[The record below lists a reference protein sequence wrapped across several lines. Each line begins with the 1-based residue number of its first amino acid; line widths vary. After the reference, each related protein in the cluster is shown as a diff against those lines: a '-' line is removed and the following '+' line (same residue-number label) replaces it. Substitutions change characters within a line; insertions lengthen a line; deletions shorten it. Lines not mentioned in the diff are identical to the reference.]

1 MKALLCLCLAT
12 FALAPLR
19 ATPQETAP
27 AAYAF
32 AHAEAKA
39 DWRAGLPV
47 DCVAVS
53 ETCVYSPGERTVFLL
68 AELCGLD
75 AGYEVEFLLL
85 GSLSDRAYEGL
96 AIAWDDPSTVA
107 KAFEALGVPRGAPAE
122 PLRGRAMA
130 QGERVTMH
138 LRRLGQDEAF
148 LPLSDFVEDA
158 CSTPAQA
165 LFERGFP
172 YVGAD
177 GGDDLMPAAL
187 IAAYTEPNAL
197 LGLPY
202 SAPKSAVYGLFR
214 SKVAM
219 EPGTPAVVALRW
231 QRLPDGQP
239 RVLKH
244 KVTVDAAATADPDP
258 LLTELRNLCEDPRD
272 VFLDVR
278 LDPALTLAQVVPFA
292 RLLLALEAEGG
303 LTLDAPAPGQLNLR
317 AFLPNPAWRDRSARV
332 FQPWEVEIAH
342 GKAGA
347 PPTVTLA
354 QVIEDWT
361 VEGPDPALTRKCY
374 PDVTAQTITRVMR
387 QVDANGGRVYVV
399 FFYAAP
405 DVTVGEL
412 APFAAALG
420 EPCPTQWIFLEAPQG
435 ADAACSPSGTTNL

>member
-1 MKALLCLCLAT
+1 MKALISLCLAML
-12 FALAPLR
+12 AVAPLR
-19 ATPQETAP
+19 AAPQESAP

-32 AHAEAKA
+32 AHEEAKTK
-39 DWRAGLPV
+39 WREGLPA
-47 DCVAVS
+47 DCVPVS

-75 AGYEVEFLLL
+75 TGYEVEFLLL

-96 AIAWDDPSTVA
+96 AIAWDTPSTVA

-122 PLRGRAMA
+122 PLLGRAMA

-138 LRRLGQDEAF
+138 LRRIGQDDAF
-148 LPLSDFVEDA
+148 RPLADFVEDA

-165 LFERGFP
+165 LFDRGFP

-177 GGDDLMPAAL
+177 GDDTLMPAAL
-187 IAAYTEPNAL
+187 IASYTEPKAL

-202 SAPKSAVYGLFR
+202 GAPKSAVYGLFR
-214 SKVAM
+214 SKLDM
-219 EPGTPAVVALRW
+219 EPSAPAVVALRW
-231 QRLPDGQP
+231 QRLPEGQP

-244 KVTVDAAATADPDP
+244 QVTVDAAATADPDP
-258 LLTELRNLCEDPRD
+258 LLAELRKLCEDPRD

-278 LDPALTLAQVVPFA
+278 LDPALTLAQVAPFA

-317 AFLPNPAWRDRSARV
+317 AFLPNPGWRDRSTRV

-342 GKAGA
+342 GKDGA
-347 PPTVTLA
+347 PPAITLA
-354 QVIEDWT
+354 QIIEDWT
-361 VEGPDPALTRKCY
+361 VDGPDPALTRKCY
-374 PDVTAQTITRVMR
+374 PDVTPQTITRVMKR
-387 QVDANGGRVYVV
+387 VDANGGRVYVV

-412 APFAAALG
+412 APLADALRG
-420 EPCPTQWIFLEAPQG
+420 PCPTQWIFLEPSAPHG
-435 ADAACSPSGTTNL
+435 AQPQQTP